1 MRNMKDARIRQ
12 WPATA
17 PKEIRLSSAGVGSIS
32 EHEAKL
38 GPLAV
43 LNYVDVYVTCVC
55 VCACA
60 YCACAYC
67 AYAFCAREC
76 VRVSVRV

>member
-17 PKEIRLSSAGVGSIS
+17 PKKIRLSSAGVGSIS

-43 LNYVDVYVTCVC
+43 LNYVDLYVTCVC
-55 VCACA
+55 VP
-60 YCACAYC
+60 
-67 AYAFCAREC
+67 
-76 VRVSVRV
+76 VRIVHVHIVRMLFVHVSV

>member
-55 VCACA
+55 VCVP
-60 YCACAYC
+60 
-67 AYAFCAREC
+67 
-76 VRVSVRV
+76 VRIVHVHIVRMLFVHVSV